1 MRTLLLTLITA
12 SLTACH
18 SDLAPPAQR
27 LAGTWSSTYS
37 GAVVELIAEDDTS
50 GIYITDAPGTSMT
63 AAAGRFTATPTEV
76 TFTNDDESLCPD
88 IAGRYEYAIMTGVI
102 QFTLQHDECDLR
114 HRSMDDAWV
123 RVFAPD
129 PSTDV
134 E

>member
-1 MRTLLLTLITA
+1 MRTLLLIVVTA

-18 SDLAPPAQR
+18 STLAPPAQR

-37 GAVVELIAEDDTS
+37 GTVVELIAEDETS
-50 GIYITDAPGTSMT
+50 GIYITDSANRPTNYT
-63 AAAGRFTATPTEV
+63 GRFNATSTQV
-76 TFTNDDESLCPD
+76 TFTNDEGAPCSD

>member
-1 MRTLLLTLITA
+1 MRTLLLIAIAA

-37 GAVVELIAEDDTS
+37 GAVVELIAGDDTS
-50 GIYITDAPGTSMT
+50 GVYIAGSPNSPESLYT
-63 AAAGRFTATPTEV
+63 GRFTATPTEI
-76 TFTNDDESLCPD
+76 TITNDDQGPCPD
-88 IAGRYEYAIMTGVI
+88 LAGRYEYAIMTGVI